1 MDIKIVKIAENELV
15 LFFTLKVFVIQIVL
29 TLS

>member
-15 LFFTLKVFVIQIVL
+15 LIFTLKVFVIQIVL